1 MKGLCPE
8 LSGHEPK
15 TNIAMGTVKL
25 GISGLSDTALVIR
38 GRTCFDMCTGNENFN
53 LPDGFLDSLK
63 EASDKL
69 AELEDQVVFFG
80 GRILHQQKRVAAT
93 TLRALIKELG
103 GFVQA
108 QSKGE
113 IGIILS
119 GGFQVRKGST
129 PVEQLGNVQNLR
141 PLLTNFEGNVDLR
154 WNAVPYATNYQVFA
168 NSTDPQDPKGWELV
182 AYTSKGRYTVEALES
197 GRFYWFRVQALG
209 RKGLMSPMS
218 QSVRALAA

>member
-1 MKGLCPE
+1 M
-8 LSGHEPK
+8 S
-15 TNIAMGTVKL
+15 TVKL

-38 GRTCFDMCTGNENFN
+38 GRTCFDMCSGNEAFN

-63 EASDKL
+63 TASDKL

-103 GFVQA
+103 GYVQA
-108 QSKGE
+108 QSKGAT
-113 IGIILS
+113 GIILS
-119 GGFQVRKGST
+119 GGFQVRKGGS

-141 PLLTNFEGNVDLR
+141 PLLTNFEDNVDLR
-154 WNAVPYATNYQVFA
+154 WNTVTYATNYQVFA

-182 AYTSKGRYTVEALES
+182 AYTSKSRYTVEALES

-218 QSVRALAA
+218 QTIRALAA